1 METKAEKGMFSM
13 EKQIIGVSVIVPV
26 YKVEKYLDKC
36 VESLISQTYPEIE
49 IVLVDD
55 GSPDNCP
62 ERCDRFAA
70 EHSNVVSLHKENG
83 GLSSARNYGVT
94 HAKYDH
100 IAFVDSD
107 DYVEK
112 TYIED
117 MVRLKEEFDADFV
130 ITRTCRENEDGTGK
144 KRRSFESF
152 VTDKEN
158 ALYCV
163 YAGVYVGWAAYG
175 KLYPKSVL
183 LKYPFPDGYYED
195 SACMYNI
202 INEMD
207 KVAIGNYG
215 DNYHYVQHEGSILIS
230 PLNKKHFRIFEIC
243 REFGSFI
250 DREYPSR
257 KELKVF
263 MYKNAVI
270 QLLNLQKM
278 PWSSY
283 RKIFMK
289 YRGIFRK
296 NLKHILKNKK
306 ISRSN
311 KIYFI
316 LLCTRPEIYSLAHK
330 LSLKL
335 KKD

>member
-1 METKAEKGMFSM
+1 M
-13 EKQIIGVSVIVPV
+13 GVSVIVPV

-36 VESLISQTYPEIE
+36 VQSLVAQTYSNIE
-49 IVLVDD
+49 IILVDD
-55 GSPDNCP
+55 GSPDSCP
-62 ERCDRFAA
+62 QRCDELA
-70 EHSNVVSLHKENG
+70 EKFSNVVSLHKENG
-83 GLSSARNYGVT
+83 GLSSARNYGVA
-94 HAKYDH
+94 HAAFDH

-107 DYVEK
+107 DYVEN

-117 MVRLKEEFDADFV
+117 MVNLKEKYNADFV
-130 ITRTCRENEDGTGK
+130 ITRTCRENEDGSGK
-144 KRRSFESF
+144 KHISFEPF
-152 VTDKEN
+152 VTNKEK
-158 ALYCV
+158 ALYYV
-163 YAGVYVGWAAYG
+163 YTGTFVGWAAYG
-175 KLYPKSVL
+175 KLYPKNVL

-202 INEMD
+202 INEMSTI
-207 KVAIGNYG
+207 AIGNYG

-243 REFGSFI
+243 KEFSAFI
-250 DREYPSR
+250 DKEYPSR
-257 KELKVF
+257 KELKAF

-283 RKIFMK
+283 KKIFMK
-289 YRGIFRK
+289 YRRVFRK
-296 NLKHILKNKK
+296 NLKLVLKNKE

-311 KIYFI
+311 KICFI

-330 LSLKL
+330 ISLK
-335 KKD
+335 KKK

>member
-1 METKAEKGMFSM
+1 M
-13 EKQIIGVSVIVPV
+13 EKQSIGVSVIVPV

-36 VESLISQTYPEIE
+36 VESLIGQTYPDIE
-49 IVLVDD
+49 IILVDD
-55 GSPDNCP
+55 GSPDSCP
-62 ERCDRFAA
+62 AKCDELA
-70 EHSNVVSLHKENG
+70 EKYSNVTSLHKENG
-83 GLSSARNYGVT
+83 GLSSARNYGVKF
-94 HAKYDH
+94 AKYDH

-117 MVRLKEEFDADFV
+117 MVRLKERFDADFV
-130 ITRTCRENEDGTGK
+130 ITRTARENEDGTGK
-144 KRRSFESF
+144 TIINFEPF
-152 VTDKEN
+152 VTDKET
-158 ALYCV
+158 ALFYV
-163 YAGVYVGWAAYG
+163 YTGTFVGWAAYG

-207 KVAIGNYG
+207 KIAIGSYS

-243 REFGSFI
+243 KEFGSFI
-250 DREYPSR
+250 DREYPHR

-283 RKIFMK
+283 KKIFMK
-289 YRGIFRK
+289 NRRIFRK
-296 NLKHILKNKK
+296 NLKMILKNKTL
-306 ISRSN
+306 SRSN
-311 KIYFI
+311 KAYFV
-316 LLCTRPEIYSLAHK
+316 LLCTRPEIYSLVHK
-330 LSLKL
+330 LSLKF
-335 KKD
+335 KKN